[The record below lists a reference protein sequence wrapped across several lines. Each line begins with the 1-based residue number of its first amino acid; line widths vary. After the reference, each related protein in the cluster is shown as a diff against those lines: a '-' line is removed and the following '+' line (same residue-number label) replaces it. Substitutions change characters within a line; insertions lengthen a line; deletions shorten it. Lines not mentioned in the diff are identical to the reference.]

1 MTTYQHDRV
10 LPYDDSGLSK
20 TQQVASMFD
29 DIAGR
34 YDFLNRFLSGGV
46 DLWWRKKAISQLRGP
61 EAIGSCVIGSGA
73 GQILDV
79 ATGTGDM
86 ALMTF
91 KRLHPQK
98 VTGID
103 ISEGMLA
110 LGKQKVNHEGLA
122 AQIELKSGDSQA
134 IPFEDNS
141 FDAVTVA
148 FGVRNFERLEKGL
161 EEIKRVLKPGGKL
174 VVLEFSRP
182 KGAFGHLY
190 QWYMGRVTPF
200 ICTLLSRNKQAYT
213 YLGKSIQAFPEGA
226 DFTAVL
232 QKTGYRQPN
241 AKALTMGICSIYT
254 GIK

>member
-20 TQQVASMFD
+20 TEQVASMFD

-46 DLWWRKKAISQLRGP
+46 DLWWRKKAISQLQ
-61 EAIGSCVIGSGA
+61 GSGA
-73 GQILDV
+73 AIGQGTGQILDV

-86 ALMTF
+86 ALMTY
-91 KRLHPQK
+91 KRLHPEK

-103 ISEGMLA
+103 ISEGMLE
-110 LGKQKVNHEGLA
+110 LGKQKVSGQGLS

-134 IPFEDNS
+134 IPFADNS

-190 QWYMGRVTPF
+190 QWYMGTVTPF
-200 ICTLLSRNKQAYT
+200 ICTLLSGNKKAYT

-232 QKTGYRQPN
+232 AKTGYRQPQ
-241 AKALTMGICSIYT
+241 AQALTIGICSIYT

>member
-1 MTTYQHDRV
+1 MTTYQHDQV

-20 TQQVASMFD
+20 TEQVASMFD

-34 YDFLNRFLSGGV
+34 YDFLNRFLSGGI
-46 DLWWRKKAISQLRGP
+46 DLWWRKKAISQLQGSGGS
-61 EAIGSCVIGSGA
+61 IGQGA

-86 ALMTF
+86 ALMTY
-91 KRLHPQK
+91 KRLHPEK

-103 ISEGMLA
+103 ISAGMLE
-110 LGKQKVNHEGLA
+110 LGKQKVSAQGLS

-134 IPFEDNS
+134 IPFADNS

-148 FGVRNFERLEKGL
+148 FGVRNFEHLEKGL

-190 QWYMGRVTPF
+190 QWYMGTVTPF
-200 ICTLLSRNKQAYT
+200 ICTLLSRNKKAYT

-232 QKTGYRQPN
+232 GKTGYRQPHSQ
-241 AKALTMGICSIYT
+241 ALTMGICSIYT